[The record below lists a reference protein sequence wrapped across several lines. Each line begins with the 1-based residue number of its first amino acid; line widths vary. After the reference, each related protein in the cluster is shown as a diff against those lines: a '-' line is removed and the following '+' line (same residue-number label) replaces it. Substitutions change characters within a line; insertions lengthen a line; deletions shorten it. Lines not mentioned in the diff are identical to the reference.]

1 MADQTLTAL
10 ANSVSGANLMGHL
23 KEFAR
28 WIKLS
33 GTPEELQSLQ
43 YVKAK
48 LDEYGY
54 RTKIIMHD
62 AYISLPGKARVEVDG
77 KALNSIT
84 HSHSRSSPAG
94 GVSGRLVDCGD
105 GNASDFAGRDL
116 RGAIVMVE
124 GIASPAAA
132 RRASLAGAV
141 GQLHMSPHEHL
152 HEMCI
157 SPVWGNPSNDT
168 LPEMPATVACTISQ
182 ADGQALRDRL
192 AKGEQPH
199 VVLHAEV
206 DTRWRPTPILV
217 AEMDGPETGAD
228 APFVLFS
235 GHHDTWYYG
244 VMDNGSANA
253 TMLETARLCASQRK
267 NWKRGLR
274 VCFWSGHSHGRYSG
288 STWYADEHWDDLERR
303 CVAHVNVDSTGGAGN
318 TIVADTGTA
327 AELAPLA
334 RDAVRMRAGQELSG
348 RRMARAGDESFWG
361 IGVPAMF
368 GNMGEQPATGAANAS
383 AAVFGGGTRLGHGTG
398 WWWHTPDDLLDKID
412 EKILAR
418 DTRIYLH
425 AVWRLLTDAVLP
437 LDWEEHANDLLA
449 ELFALAKLVDER
461 FDLSVLT
468 ARAERLRKNA
478 SAMKHCTAP
487 PERRNA
493 ALVAVARAL
502 VPVDYSTG
510 DRFGQDPALA
520 QTAYPSLQPLR
531 RLATLP
537 PGSDDA
543 KHLTVRMMRARNRIA
558 VALRDANAALENCLQ
573 ENA

>member
-54 RTKIIMHD
+54 RTNIIMHD

-77 KALNSIT
+77 KALNCIT

-105 GNASDFAGRDL
+105 GNAGDFTGRDL

-124 GIASPAAA
+124 GIASPAVA
-132 RRASLAGAV
+132 RRASDAGAV

-157 SPVWGNPSNDT
+157 SPVWGNPANDT
-168 LPEMPATVACTISQ
+168 LAEMPATVACTISQ
-182 ADGQALRDRL
+182 AEGQALRDRL
-192 AKGEQPH
+192 AKGQEPR
-199 VVLHAEV
+199 VTLHAEV

-217 AEMDGPETGAD
+217 AEIDGPETGAD

-267 NWKRGLR
+267 NFKRGLR
-274 VCFWSGHSHGRYSG
+274 ICFWSGHSHGRYSG
-288 STWYADEHWDDLERR
+288 STWYADEHWDELERR
-303 CVAHVNVDSTGGAGN
+303 CVAHVNVDSTGGKGASLLEDAAAMSQVLSLAGEAIREQ
-318 TIVADTGTA
+318 TGHQYTGT
-327 AELAPLA
+327 
-334 RDAVRMRAGQELSG
+334 RKSRSS
-348 RRMARAGDESFWG
+348 DESFGG
-361 IGVPAMF
+361 IGIPSMF
-368 GNMGEQPATGAANAS
+368 GSLSHQPPAPVKMRNA
-383 AAVFGGGTRLGHGTG
+383 LG
-398 WWWHTPDDLLDKID
+398 WWWHTPEDRYDKLDEGNLVRDTKVFVHVVYRFLADTVVPLDYAAHARALQAELEEIGKKLHGRFPLD
-412 EKILAR
+412 ALKAGADKLHASAEKIAAR
-418 DTRIYLH
+418 AGKASADEAGRINRAL
-425 AVWRLLTDAVLP
+425 
-437 LDWEEHANDLLA
+437 LLA
-449 ELFALAKLVDER
+449 
-461 FDLSVLT
+461 S
-468 ARAERLRKNA
+468 
-478 SAMKHCTAP
+478 
-487 PERRNA
+487 
-493 ALVAVARAL
+493 RAL
-502 VPVDYSTG
+502 VPVDYTYG
-510 DRFGQDPALA
+510 DRFAHDPALPVPA
-520 QTAYPSLQPLR
+520 WPVLQPLR
-531 RLATLP
+531 DLAKTKPNTDEAQFHLVA
-537 PGSDDA
+537 A
-543 KHLTVRMMRARNRIA
+543 KRARNRMA
-558 VALRDANAALENCLQ
+558 HALREANAALAL
-573 ENA
+573 